1 MAAARQK
8 EMNVNMA
15 VVATI
20 TRGTVIRGVG
30 SELWPRGLD
39 DIGRKENIKKILWH
53 LYVPVSKKRP
63 EKLDLFL

>member
-20 TRGTVIRGVG
+20 TRGTVIRGG
-30 SELWPRGLD
+30 DSGLWPAGIED
-39 DIGRKENIKKILWH
+39 MVRKESIKE
-53 LYVPVSKKRP
+53 S
-63 EKLDLFL
+63 